1 MTRGGY
7 EFSRASEY
15 NCLMDGKCGPNA
27 LAAEPFFP
35 NQKLALVHTWTRDT
49 SMMIDSIDHKA
60 LWQGAL
66 KDIGNQVVFK
76 LS

>member
-27 LAAEPFFP
+27 LAAEAPSSQIK
-35 NQKLALVHTWTRDT
+35 N
-49 SMMIDSIDHKA
+49 
-60 LWQGAL
+60 
-66 KDIGNQVVFK
+66 
-76 LS
+76 